1 VCGGV
6 IQTIAIAGI
15 IITTRKEDKL
25 RWYYHGGRG
34 LGRRELRRM
43 GGLHKPGETFAGKV
57 GGTVI

>member
-15 IITTRKEDKL
+15 IITTREEDKL
-25 RWYYHGGRG
+25 RWYYHGRRG
-34 LGRRELRRM
+34 LARRELGRK
-43 GGLHKPGETFAGKV
+43 GGLYKRVETFAGKV